1 LKNTSPRSHGLPAAD
16 ESLPREALVDVVG
29 GEIVRFQ
36 DATSAFDDAAA
47 AVLALDRSDLPILTA
62 LLFQGPLAIEHF
74 AAALARLPRSVHAA
88 LGRLQLAGYAR
99 RVPGAEDHQKERFEL
114 TQLAREWIETI
125 WGPLP
130 REGARLLQAWSPREL
145 SLLAHFLALGCEVQE
160 RHGARIRALL
170 EVPSTRVRNRLRG
183 GLSPAALR
191 RVQLFVEANLA
202 SPLKL
207 ADLAERA
214 RLSQHHFAHAFRAST
229 GTTWHRGPMVIIG
242 DAAHAT
248 SPSSG
253 QGASLAIE
261 DAVVLA
267 KCLRDLPGPE
277 QAFVTFERL
286 RRRRVERV
294 VQYSARIGKSK
305 AAGAVARWF
314 RDLFMPLA
322 LKHFANPAAHAWLY
336 AYHVDWNERTSV
348 AA

>member
-1 LKNTSPRSHGLPAAD
+1 MPNLPRLKHDPDSPRSHGLPAAG
-16 ESLPREALVDVVG
+16 ESLPREALVGVVG

-62 LLFQGPLAIEHF
+62 LLFQGPLAIERL
-74 AAALARLPRSVHAA
+74 AAALARPSRSVHAA

-99 RVPGAEDHQKERFEL
+99 RVPGAEDDQKERFEL

-125 WGPLP
+125 WGPMP

-145 SLLAHFLALGCEVQE
+145 SLLARFLALGCEVQE

-214 RLSQHHFAHAFRAST
+214 GLSQHHFAHAFRAST
-229 GTTWHRGPMVIIG
+229 GTTPRAFVE
-242 DAAHAT
+242 
-248 SPSSG
+248 SRR
-253 QGASLAIE
+253 IE
-261 DAVVLA
+261 RA
-267 KCLRDLPGPE
+267 KCL
-277 QAFVTFERL
+277 L
-286 RRRRVERV
+286 RESPSELAQIAIDTGFGTQSRFTTVFHRATGFTPAVYRRGR
-294 VQYSARIGKSK
+294 A
-305 AAGAVARWF
+305 
-314 RDLFMPLA
+314 
-322 LKHFANPAAHAWLY
+322 
-336 AYHVDWNERTSV
+336 
-348 AA
+348 